1 MQGVALGYGTQGALL
16 AKAEAMVDSAPT
28 VKVFCLLMLAGWF
41 DDKIYKPLRGPPPP
55 DLVQVA
61 LSLLWDLNS

>member
-41 DDKIYKPLRGPPPP
+41 DDKIYKPLRGPPPGP
-55 DLVQVA
+55 CSS
-61 LSLLWDLNS
+61 SLKLWNLNS